1 MRRAKDAGAYVS
13 LWTPGEPWGREV
25 EGRGGGSW
33 SGAELKS
40 EAHGVPWA
48 AQKVV
53 LKNRVWRLTSQ
64 VQDSVL
70 HVPSCVSLGKSH
82 ASVDLSIFHYET

>member
-13 LWTPGEPWGREV
+13 LWTPGEPWGRKV

-33 SGAELKS
+33 SGAESKS

-48 AQKVV
+48 A
-53 LKNRVWRLTSQ
+53 
-64 VQDSVL
+64 
-70 HVPSCVSLGKSH
+70 
-82 ASVDLSIFHYET
+82 